1 VEESWIVGK
10 ILKSL
15 PERFCLEVTTI

>member
-1 VEESWIVGK
+1 VEESWIVRK

-15 PERFCLEVTTI
+15 PERFCLEITTI